1 MEHIPEAALFSEGLE
16 TVHVLA
22 SMLSELNG
30 PFVSSEMF
38 QGLQKELDLHGEQ
51 FAGEDID
58 EAEEDSSVDE
68 MEEFMKH
75 FQPDTKVYSWRGQA
89 RSTQYGRLAKESER
103 AEYAKNECEDIR
115 IAMAGAAAF
124 AHGDQ
129 DGEQNLTTTDLSKR
143 RMAAT
148 V

>member
-1 MEHIPEAALFSEGLE
+1 MLPHDAIGIQEMEHIPEAPPFSEGLE

-22 SMLSELNG
+22 SMQSELNG

-68 MEEFMKH
+68 MEEFINIFSRISKCILGEDKLD
-75 FQPDTKVYSWRGQA
+75 QPSTADWQRKGKGLNMPKMNVKTSGLPWLVPQHSHMVTKMA
-89 RSTQYGRLAKESER
+89 
-103 AEYAKNECEDIR
+103 NR
-115 IAMAGAAAF
+115 I
-124 AHGDQ
+124 
-129 DGEQNLTTTDLSKR
+129 
-143 RMAAT
+143 
-148 V
+148 